1 MGDRVRI
8 ISDRTEVFRL
18 QRGGHGGWAAG
29 MAAALGEVGT
39 VLAEL
44 PSGDLMIGHVHRGKK
59 T

>member
-1 MGDRVRI
+1 MRI
-8 ISDRTEVFRL
+8 ISDRSEVFRL